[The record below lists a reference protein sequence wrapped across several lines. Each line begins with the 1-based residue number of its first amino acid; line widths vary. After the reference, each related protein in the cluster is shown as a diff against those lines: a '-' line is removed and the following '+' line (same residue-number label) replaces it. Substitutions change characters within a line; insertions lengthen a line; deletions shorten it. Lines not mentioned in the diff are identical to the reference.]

1 MSIKIQVESQGAI
14 NFLTT
19 IDAQLEESIEDIIE
33 QTVREVEQKAIE
45 TIEGE
50 YTFDTSKWPLYY
62 HGIEEING
70 TEGSV
75 TIPHDFVPINAFDY
89 ENQGLAGNERTIRH
103 DPVWYQIHRNA
114 DRYFKSNFFLHNYN
128 AFYRTTNSSTPYYS
142 YFLPDIPQMLWEEK
156 DSFIDKIEEAFN
168 QHIQEALGAF

>member
-33 QTVREVEQKAIE
+33 QTVREVEQKALE

-50 YTFDTSKWPLYY
+50 YTFDTSKWSLYY

-89 ENQGLAGNERTIRH
+89 ENQGFAGNERTIRH
-103 DPVWYQIHRNA
+103 DPVRYQIHQGVNRF
-114 DRYFKSNFFLHNYN
+114 FKSNFFLHNYN
-128 AFYRTTNSSTPYYS
+128 AFYRTTDYSTPYYS

-156 DSFIDKIEEAFN
+156 DSFIDKIEEAFS